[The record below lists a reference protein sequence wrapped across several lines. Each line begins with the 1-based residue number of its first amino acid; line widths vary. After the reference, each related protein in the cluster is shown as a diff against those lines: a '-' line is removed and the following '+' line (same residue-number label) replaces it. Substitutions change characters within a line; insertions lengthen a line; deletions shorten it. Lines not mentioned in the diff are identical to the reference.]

1 MSTMEKVIVRFYAA
15 AREAAGMSEISVR
28 AGSLAEILRDI
39 SQENARLT
47 QVLERCS
54 FLIDG
59 AICHDRNIE
68 VPPGSSLDVLPPFA
82 GG

>member
-1 MSTMEKVIVRFYAA
+1 MGKVIVRFYAA
-15 AREAAGMSEISVR
+15 ARDAAGITEIQVFP
-28 AGSLAEILRDI
+28 GPLQEMLRDT
-39 SQENARLT
+39 SQGNALLA

-59 AICHDRNIE
+59 AICHDRSIE
-68 VPPGSSLDVLPPFA
+68 IFAGSTVDVLPPFA